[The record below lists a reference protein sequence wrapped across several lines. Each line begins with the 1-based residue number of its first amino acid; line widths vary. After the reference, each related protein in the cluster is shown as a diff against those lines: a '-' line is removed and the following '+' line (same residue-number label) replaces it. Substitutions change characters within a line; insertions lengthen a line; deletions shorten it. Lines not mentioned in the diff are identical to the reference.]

1 MCLVFFYFKYFFS
14 NQVTHQASYRNSRST
29 LRTWQ
34 ASEIEF
40 HDSFKEYEPKQWIF
54 LTNDPSS
61 PLNKQRFYEFIP
73 NLIEYNPD
81 FVYLKRTGFKE
92 NSYIVL
98 TADSYYTVDNFESDG
113 STANFKF
120 SGSFV

>member
-1 MCLVFFYFKYFFS
+1 
-14 NQVTHQASYRNSRST
+14 
-29 LRTWQ
+29 
-34 ASEIEF
+34 
-40 HDSFKEYEPKQWIF
+40 
-54 LTNDPSS
+54 
-61 PLNKQRFYEFIP
+61 
-73 NLIEYNPD
+73 LIEYNPD